1 MRLED
6 LAPGDPRIESDLLPV
21 LRELRPHLTADLFA
35 SIYEEGHVQGLRY
48 TAAYDGDHCVG
59 VAGWRVLANTDAV
72 RKLYVDDL
80 VTAQSERGRGVGPA
94 LLANLAHRAA
104 AAGCR
109 ILDLDSGTQ
118 RADAHRFYMREGFVI
133 TSFHLA
139 RQVN

>member
-1 MRLED
+1 MLLED
-6 LAPGDPRIESDLLPV
+6 LAPGDPRLESDLLPV

-35 SIYEEGHVQGLRY
+35 SIYAEGHVQGLRY

-80 VTAQSERGRGVGPA
+80 VTTQSERGRGVGPA
-94 LLANLAHRAA
+94 LLANLAQRAA

-109 ILDLDSGTQ
+109 ILDLDSGIQ

-139 RQVN
+139 RQAT